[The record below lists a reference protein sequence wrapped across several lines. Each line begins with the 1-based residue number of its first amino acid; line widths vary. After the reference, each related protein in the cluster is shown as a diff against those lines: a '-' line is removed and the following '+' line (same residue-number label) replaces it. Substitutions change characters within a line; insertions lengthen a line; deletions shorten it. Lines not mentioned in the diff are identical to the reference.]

1 MAKEHQHST
10 WGWGGEGLGG
20 RRGGGG
26 FTVTPPRTHLAGGA
40 EALLQLNA
48 VGFVLHLTAEVE
60 VGDVPQQQRG
70 AGDGQHTAAHG

>member
-10 WGWGGEGLGG
+10 WGWGGEGGIV
-20 RRGGGG
+20 
-26 FTVTPPRTHLAGGA
+26 TVTPPQTHLAGGA
-40 EALLQLNA
+40 EALLQLNP